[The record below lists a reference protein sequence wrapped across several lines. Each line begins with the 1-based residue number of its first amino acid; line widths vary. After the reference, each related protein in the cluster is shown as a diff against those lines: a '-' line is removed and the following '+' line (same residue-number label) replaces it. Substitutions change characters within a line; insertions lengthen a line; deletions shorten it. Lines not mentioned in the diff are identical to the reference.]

1 MGTEGAERLRTLT
14 SLETGLAMVGQQNV
28 NPPQDLDAQ
37 IQVSWFNL
45 PSMSDSIFFCSILYV
60 KYIYIYIYILYIY

>member
-14 SLETGLAMVGQQNV
+14 SLETGLAMV
-28 NPPQDLDAQ
+28 DAQ

-60 KYIYIYIYILYIY
+60 KYIYYIYICIK